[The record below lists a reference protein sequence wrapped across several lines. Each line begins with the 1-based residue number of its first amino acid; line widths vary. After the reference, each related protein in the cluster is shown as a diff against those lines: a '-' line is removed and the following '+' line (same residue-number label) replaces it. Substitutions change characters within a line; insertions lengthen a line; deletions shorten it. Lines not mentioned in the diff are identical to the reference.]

1 MTATLRRPAARSA
14 TWVRVLASVRPS
26 IVIGLVAFALYLTPA
41 VRVVQLNPDVV
52 EYVDVAR
59 RLLAG
64 EGFRLGVKAYHIG
77 GTEVLHNGLA
87 ERPPLFPLMVAGVL
101 GLGLD
106 LRAVQVMNAA
116 LAALSVV
123 LVAEIGL

>member
-1 MTATLRRPAARSA
+1 M
-14 TWVRVLASVRPS
+14 LAFV
-26 IVIGLVAFALYLTPA
+26 LYLTPA
-41 VRVVQLNPDVV
+41 IRVVQLNPDVV

-64 EGFRLGVKAYHIG
+64 DGYRLGVKAYHFG

-87 ERPPLFPLMVAGVL
+87 ERPPLFPLMIAGLL

-106 LRAVQVMNAA
+106 LRAVQVMNAG
-116 LAALSVV
+116 LSAVAV
-123 LVAEIGL
+123 GLIAEIGLVLFGQAVG

>member
-1 MTATLRRPAARSA
+1 MLGG
-14 TWVRVLASVRPS
+14 VRPS
-26 IVIGLVAFALYLTPA
+26 VAIALVAFALYLTPA

-59 RLLAG
+59 RVLAG
-64 EGFRLGVKAYHIG
+64 QGFNLGVKAYHIG
-77 GTEVLHNGLA
+77 GTQVLHNGLA
-87 ERPPLFPLMVAGVL
+87 ERPPLFPLLVAGVL

-116 LAALSVV
+116 LTAVSVG
-123 LVAEIGL
+123 LVAEIGRASCRERV